1 MGLISAKNRILGFLI
16 DKSILF
22 CYCFMLIYKRRN
34 SMSMKK
40 ILEII
45 RKNVKG
51 LFLAGVLLGTLSFF
65 LLVVTQKSSRATTDL
80 LVVQN
85 SGNATDYYAMSKS
98 IDYLNGILLESVYSE
113 KFLEEMKNIDS
124 ATVSFLP
131 VDKADRLTAWQKTV
145 ILKKNTNAGII
156 TAQVF
161 GDNAKQTTK
170 ISNVLIDV
178 LTNKYALFL
187 GQGQNIEVKV
197 LSGPIVEKNPTVTQI
212 ILVSLGG
219 FVIGILLFGFWV
231 FYQEEARKNSAIMSF
246 GKNTAIINNQSREE
260 EILYKSQSEQIEF
273 FGS

>member
-1 MGLISAKNRILGFLI
+1 
-16 DKSILF
+16 
-22 CYCFMLIYKRRN
+22 
-34 SMSMKK
+34 MSMKK

-45 RKNVKG
+45 GKNAKG
-51 LFLAGVLLGTLSFF
+51 LFLAGLLLGTLSFF

-113 KFLEEMKNIDS
+113 KFLEEMKNIDN

-231 FYQEEARKNSAIMSF
+231 FYQEEARKNSAVRSF